1 MVFFIANQAR
11 QPDRWTD
18 RGLLLAHPTS
28 ARRRHKRAAA
38 NAQNGGNVRS
48 APAPTKPTR
57 APGQATPRSTQSEW
71 RPYDAPTQ
79 VVQRPRGVHV
89 EGWAG
94 EWWPYEPPKID

>member
-1 MVFFIANQAR
+1 MVFFIANQGNRTGGPSRLATGT
-11 QPDRWTD
+11 PDKCEC
-18 RGLLLAHPTS
+18 G
-28 ARRRHKRAAA
+28 HKRAAA
-38 NAQNGGNVRS
+38 NAQNRGDVRS

-57 APGQATPRSTQSEW
+57 APGHATPRSTQSEW

-79 VVQRPRGVHV
+79 AVQRPRGVRV